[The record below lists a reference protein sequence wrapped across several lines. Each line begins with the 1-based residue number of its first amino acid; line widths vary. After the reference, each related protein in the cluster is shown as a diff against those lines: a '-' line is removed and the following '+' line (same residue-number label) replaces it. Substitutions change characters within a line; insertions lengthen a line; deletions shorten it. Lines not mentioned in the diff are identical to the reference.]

1 MFEKSTKKR
10 EREREEGMEFISLK
24 RNERKHNARIDGW
37 GWKAKS
43 LKITRRGRERAGV
56 PKFCL
61 SF

>member
-1 MFEKSTKKR
+1 MFEKS
-10 EREREEGMEFISLK
+10 EREREGMEFISLK
-24 RNERKHNARIDGW
+24 RNERKHNARIAGW

-43 LKITRRGRERAGV
+43 LKITRRGKERAGV